1 VACIVD
7 KVPISD
13 GQFRL
18 AVFGA
23 GALLVVGIT
32 AVRFCGGVSLP
43 PKPAAPTP
51 ASAGGVSSSG
61 VHSSNSSPTVYQ
73 DFLAKDAAVAGGHA
87 PTIEAMQKKLVTRVD
102 EGRHV
107 LDTGHRALAIAG
119 LELTVVRDRGLL
131 ELDIANATGADIA
144 YLVQTAPV
152 PNISS
157 CGSAPALPLN
167 VMVLRK
173 GERARRVECQYRD
186 GMSIVA
192 TRVETVELPPL
203 SVFYVANVPPTLV
216 GIEDRIARAHRGPT
230 TNEPCSTIVS
240 QAVRS
245 GLERGEIGWRDLVD
259 FYARHRCQTYQF
271 PASYRAFTA
280 DGQRD
285 LPVVSSGM

>member
-1 VACIVD
+1 
-7 KVPISD
+7 VPISD

-18 AVFGA
+18 AVIGA

-32 AVRFCGGVSLP
+32 AVRFCGAVSLP
-43 PKPAAPTP
+43 PKPSVPAPTSSG
-51 ASAGGVSSSG
+51 AVTSSG
-61 VHSSNSSPTVYQ
+61 VHSSIASPSVYQ
-73 DFLAKDAAVAGGHA
+73 EFLAKDAAVAGVHA
-87 PTIEAMQKKLVTRVD
+87 PTIEDMKKKLVARVD

-107 LDTGHRALAIAG
+107 VDTGQRALAIAG
-119 LELTVVRDRGLL
+119 LELTLVRDRGVL

-157 CGSAPALPLN
+157 CASAPALPLN

-173 GERARRVECQYRD
+173 DERVRRVECQFRD
-186 GMSIVA
+186 GMSIVV
-192 TRVETVELPPL
+192 TRVETVELSPL
-203 SVFYVANVPPTLV
+203 SAFYVASVPPALV

-230 TNEPCSTIVS
+230 TNEPCSMIVS

-280 DGQRD
+280 DGQRE
-285 LPVVSSGM
+285 LPAVSSGM